1 MVTITRLNNTLKSVA
16 NTVNVGELNSAFQS
30 SIDNFL
36 SAYQAKGKIVGEIEQ
51 GLEIIADEGLSSA
64 KDTLLPIVG
73 KLSEQVAL
81 ELKRT
86 STQKGNIATIT
97 GISVDD
103 GFLESAISNINSIG
117 IDNLLSAI
125 SNDKAGISRLVQS
138 FSNNGGNALNALLDA
153 VSPQGVAK
161 DAITQAF
168 NISDTTVD
176 LATLIKNETDIDLT
190 SAVTGDTNIKN
201 SIERDLTTKIKTSQ
215 LSNPS
220 IVNSIKSFN
229 GKDTPD
235 SYEFTFVNTVE
246 ELMLE
251 FRNSER
257 EFSHIIVDYT
267 KEYLDDN
274 FDAKDFHRLY
284 SSIEFAGGDDE
295 ETLEVIP
302 GKGFDGIPYHYLI
315 RKDGRTQRGRPLD
328 IEEKKFGNSIVVAIP
343 GGYDVPRSSEEYL
356 KVNSST
362 TTSWYWFNSLLY
374 VAYTMFPGIQV
385 FASDE
390 LKEIGWDADVYIASL
405 FGKKNN
411 VDVSKTLT
419 RDTLI
424 STRLDYDD

>member
-1 MVTITRLNNTLKSVA
+1 
-16 NTVNVGELNSAFQS
+16 
-30 SIDNFL
+30 
-36 SAYQAKGKIVGEIEQ
+36 
-51 GLEIIADEGLSSA
+51 
-64 KDTLLPIVG
+64 
-73 KLSEQVAL
+73 
-81 ELKRT
+81 
-86 STQKGNIATIT
+86 
-97 GISVDD
+97 
-103 GFLESAISNINSIG
+103 
-117 IDNLLSAI
+117 
-125 SNDKAGISRLVQS
+125 
-138 FSNNGGNALNALLDA
+138 
-153 VSPQGVAK
+153 
-161 DAITQAF
+161 
-168 NISDTTVD
+168 
-176 LATLIKNETDIDLT
+176 
-190 SAVTGDTNIKN
+190 
-201 SIERDLTTKIKTSQ
+201 
-215 LSNPS
+215 
-220 IVNSIKSFN
+220 
-229 GKDTPD
+229 
-235 SYEFTFVNTVE
+235 
-246 ELMLE
+246 MLE

-343 GGYDVPRSSEEYL
+343 GGYNVPRSSDSEEYL

-390 LKEIGWDADVYIASL
+390 LKVIGWDADVYIASL

-424 STRLDYDD
+424 STRLNYDDWTKHKNKVR